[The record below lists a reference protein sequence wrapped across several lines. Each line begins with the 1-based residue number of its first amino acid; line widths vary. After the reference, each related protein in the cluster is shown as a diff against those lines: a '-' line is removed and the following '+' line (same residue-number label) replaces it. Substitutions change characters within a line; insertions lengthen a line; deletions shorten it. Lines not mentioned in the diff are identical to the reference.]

1 MQETTSIAQQL
12 DSKARIRFED
22 CDPFGHLNNGR
33 YMDYF
38 MNAREDQLRDNYQL
52 DIYAH
57 MQQTGNV
64 WVVASSQ
71 VAYLQE
77 VKMNE
82 EVTIRTNLR
91 WFTESDLFM
100 EGMMLDPVT
109 GRIKAVVWLRFAYLN
124 VRKGTKASHEPQL
137 TELFQATAV
146 KGNGKPDQYF
156 EDRVKE
162 LRSLAMT
169 V

>member
-1 MQETTSIAQQL
+1 MQEATSIAKQL

-33 YMDYF
+33 YIDYF

-82 EVTIRTNLR
+82 EVIIRTNLR

-100 EGMMLDPVT
+100 EGMMLDPETDRV
-109 GRIKAVVWLRFAYLN
+109 KAVVWLRFAYLN
-124 VRKGTKASHEPQL
+124 VRKAVKASHEPQL
-137 TELFQATAV
+137 MELFRAAAV
-146 KGNGKPDQYF
+146 MGNGKPDQYF
-156 EDRVKE
+156 EQRVKE
-162 LRSLAMT
+162 LRSSS
-169 V
+169 VEV